1 MAAAKS
7 PHVLFAVTVSISCGF
22 YRGMLR
28 HLAEAGF
35 STIMVAAPGKLLN
48 EVGGSQGAAI
58 LPIPMER
65 EIRPFRDLVSLFRLY
80 RTMKTVRPDV
90 VDVSTPKAGLLGSLA
105 AWFAGVPCRVYT
117 LRGLRLETATGIK
130 RRILWL
136 AEWTACACSH
146 RVIPVSES
154 LRRRVIELRLVSAE
168 KARSLG
174 NGSCGVDIEH
184 FTPASRR
191 NERVA
196 QLRQRLG
203 LTGHETVIGF
213 VGRFVKDKGIRE
225 LVEAFRELSA
235 SRPDLRL
242 LLVGDFESGD
252 PVEGEVRRY
261 IESNPAVLRPGFV
274 TDTAPYYALMDV
286 FVLPTHREGFPGVPL
301 EAQACEV
308 PVVTTNA
315 TGAVDSVQRGVTGL
329 IVPVDDTKALTQ
341 AIDSLL
347 RNPGLR
353 AEMGRAGRKWMQ
365 HDFRPEVIWQAHAE
379 MYREMLQES
388 QRVRNAGGLVKR
400 IFDLLAASV
409 ALIVLSPVIAAI
421 ALVVRILLGSPVMFR
436 QVRPGYR
443 GHPFTCLKFR
453 TMTDARDES
462 GRLLSDSER
471 LTPLG
476 QILRSTSLDEL
487 PELINVIRGEMSL
500 VGPRPLLS
508 QYLERYT
515 PEQMR
520 RHEVKPGITGWAQVN
535 GRNHASWDQKFA
547 FDVWYVDN
555 RTFWLD
561 LKILV
566 LTVWKALKREGIS
579 EPGHVTMQEFRGVT
593 HAENGKL

>member
-1 MAAAKS
+1 
-7 PHVLFAVTVSISCGF
+7 
-22 YRGMLR
+22 MLR
-28 HLAEAGF
+28 HLEEAGF
-35 STIMVAAPGKLLN
+35 STTMVSAPGALLN
-48 EVGGSQGAAI
+48 EVANSQGAAVI
-58 LPIPMER
+58 PIPMER

-80 RTMKTVRPDV
+80 RTMKAVRPDV
-90 VDVSTPKAGLLGSLA
+90 VDVSTPKAGLLGAMA
-105 AWFAGVPCRVYT
+105 AWIAGVPCRVYT

-130 RRILWL
+130 RGILWL
-136 AEWTACACSH
+136 AERVACACSH
-146 RVIPVSES
+146 RVVPVSES
-154 LRRRVIELRLVSAE
+154 LRMRAIELRLVSPE
-168 KARSLG
+168 KALSLG

-184 FTPASRR
+184 FTPANRGS
-191 NERVA
+191 EKVA
-196 QLRQRLG
+196 RLRQRLG
-203 LTGHETVIGF
+203 LTGDETVIGF

-242 LLVGDFESGD
+242 LLVGDFEGGD

-274 TDTAPYYALMDV
+274 GDTAPYYALMDV

-315 TGAVDSVQRGVTGL
+315 TGAVDSVRDGVTGL
-329 IVPVDDTKALTQ
+329 IVPVNDARALTQ

-379 MYREMLQES
+379 MYGEMLQES
-388 QRVRNAGGLVKR
+388 QRLRHTRELVKR
-400 IFDLLAASV
+400 LFDVFAASF
-409 ALIVLSPVIAAI
+409 ALIVLSPLIAAI
-421 ALVVRILLGSPVMFR
+421 ALVVRILLGSPVLFR

-443 GHPFTCLKFR
+443 GCPFTCLKFR
-453 TMTDARDES
+453 SMTDARDAD
-462 GRLLSDSER
+462 GNLLSDAER

-476 QILRSTSLDEL
+476 QFLRSTSLDEL
-487 PELINVIRGEMSL
+487 PGLINVVRGEMSL
-500 VGPRPLLS
+500 VGPRPLLM
-508 QYLERYT
+508 QYVERYT
-515 PEQMR
+515 AEQMR

-535 GRNHASWDQKFA
+535 GRNNASWDQKFTYDA
-547 FDVWYVDN
+547 WYVDN
-555 RTFWLD
+555 RSFWLD
-561 LKILV
+561 LKIIA
-566 LTVWKALKREGIS
+566 LTLWITLKRDGIC

-593 HAENGKL
+593 RAENGKV